1 MRKLFLFMLTS
12 LDGYFEDER
21 QSLDWHNVDRE
32 FERFAIE
39 QLSTV
44 DMILFG
50 RKTYEMMAAFW
61 PSEEATLSDPIVAGH
76 MNALPK
82 MVFSK
87 SLKSADWQN
96 TRIIHNNEIGEVIT
110 LKQSEGGDIAVFGSS
125 DLGVTLLQ
133 AGLLDEIRVLVNP
146 LLLGVGKTLFAGLEQ
161 RVKLTLLSTR
171 TFENGNVLLTY
182 KLAIQ

>member
-21 QSLDWHNVDRE
+21 QSLDWHNVDLE
-32 FERFAIE
+32 FDNFSIE

-44 DMILFG
+44 DTLLFG

-61 PSEEATLSDPIVAGH
+61 PTDKAILSNPIVAGH

-82 MVFSK
+82 LVFSK
-87 SLKSADWQN
+87 SLKSTDWQN

-110 LKQSEGGDIAVFGSS
+110 LKQSDGGDIAVFGSS
-125 DLGVTLLQ
+125 DLGLNLLQ

-146 LLLGVGKTLFAGLEQ
+146 LLLGSGKSFFAGLEQ
-161 RVKLTLLSTR
+161 HVKLTHLNTR
-171 TFENGNVLLTY
+171 TFGNGNVLLTY
-182 KLAIQ
+182 QPAV

>member
-21 QSLDWHNVDRE
+21 QSLDWHNVDLE
-32 FERFAIE
+32 FERFSIE

-44 DMILFG
+44 DTILFG

-61 PSEEATLSDPIVAGH
+61 PTDYAIQTDPITAER
-76 MNALPK
+76 MNSLPK
-82 MVFSK
+82 LVFSK
-87 SLKSADWQN
+87 SLKTVSWQN
-96 TRIIHNNEIGEVIT
+96 TRIIHHNEVGEVIT

-146 LLLGVGKTLFAGLEQ
+146 LVLGSGKSLFAGLDHQ
-161 RVKLTLLSTR
+161 IKLRWLSTR
-171 TFENGNVLLTY
+171 TFKNGNVLLTY
-182 KLAIQ
+182 QPD

>member
-21 QSLDWHNVDRE
+21 QSLDWHNVDLE

-44 DMILFG
+44 DTLLFG
-50 RKTYEMMAAFW
+50 RRTFEMMAAFW
-61 PSEEATLSDPIVAGH
+61 PTQEAILSDPITAER
-76 MNALPK
+76 MNSLPK
-82 MVFSK
+82 LVFSK
-87 SLKSADWQN
+87 SLKSAAWQH
-96 TRIIHNNEIGEVIT
+96 TRIIHYNEIGEVIT
-110 LKQSEGGDIAVFGSS
+110 LKQSEGKDIAVFGSS

-146 LLLGVGKTLFAGLEQ
+146 LLLGSGKSLFAGLEQ

-171 TFENGNVLLTY
+171 TFGNGNVLLTY
-182 KLAIQ
+182 RPEV

>member
-1 MRKLFLFMLTS
+1 MRRLFLFMLTS

-21 QSLDWHNVDRE
+21 QSLDWHNLDLD
-32 FERFAIE
+32 FERFSIE

-44 DMILFG
+44 DTILFG

-61 PSEEATLSDPIVAGH
+61 PTEYAIRTDPITADR
-76 MNALPK
+76 MNSLPK
-82 MVFSK
+82 LVFSK

-96 TRIIHNNEIGEVIT
+96 TRIIHNNEIGEIIT
-110 LKQSEGGDIAVFGSS
+110 LKQSEGGELAVFGSS

-133 AGLLDEIRVLVNP
+133 ASLLDEIRILVNP
-146 LLLGVGKTLFAGLEQ
+146 LLLGSGKPLFTGLEQ

-171 TFENGNVLLTY
+171 TFNNGNVLLTY
-182 KLAIQ
+182 QPEV